1 MCEHSIRRYEHCESY
16 RRSPPRTA
24 SGRLIRFPPIDGE
37 TGRHRGASPVTI
49 RTILRIGVMCGQS
62 GCQQEACVLM
72 PACGP
77 RFALIPGSLT
87 VAERRFGRY
96 PAFMSAEMAV
106 RRRRRDALLAP
117 QEGSEYVEPLLRD

>member
-1 MCEHSIRRYEHCESY
+1 
-16 RRSPPRTA
+16 
-24 SGRLIRFPPIDGE
+24 
-37 TGRHRGASPVTI
+37 
-49 RTILRIGVMCGQS
+49 MCGQT
-62 GCQQEACVLM
+62 GRQQEACVLM

-77 RFALIPGSLT
+77 RFALIPGGLT

-117 QEGSEYVEPLLRD
+117 QEGSEYEEPLLRD

>member
-1 MCEHSIRRYEHCESY
+1 
-16 RRSPPRTA
+16 
-24 SGRLIRFPPIDGE
+24 
-37 TGRHRGASPVTI
+37 
-49 RTILRIGVMCGQS
+49 MCGQS

-77 RFALIPGSLT
+77 RFALIPGGLT

>member
-1 MCEHSIRRYEHCESY
+1 
-16 RRSPPRTA
+16 
-24 SGRLIRFPPIDGE
+24 
-37 TGRHRGASPVTI
+37 
-49 RTILRIGVMCGQS
+49 
-62 GCQQEACVLM
+62 M

-77 RFALIPGSLT
+77 RFALIPGGLT

-117 QEGSEYVEPLLRD
+117 GRIEYEEPLLRD